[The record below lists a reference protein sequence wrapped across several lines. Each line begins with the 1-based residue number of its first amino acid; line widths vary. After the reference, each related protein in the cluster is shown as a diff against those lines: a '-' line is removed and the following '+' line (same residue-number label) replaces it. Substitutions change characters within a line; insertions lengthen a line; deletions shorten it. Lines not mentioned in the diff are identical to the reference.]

1 MQSAGM
7 MSEQLVLDLPHRS
20 AMGADDFLV
29 SACNTAAV
37 ELVDSWPRWD
47 HPVQLIEG
55 PAGCGK
61 THLANVW
68 RHKASARMLEP
79 ERLEGPGI
87 ANEEFGNGVIVEDLD
102 RTPFDEQALFH
113 LLNLARERG
122 FCVLLTARAAPAR
135 WTVKLPDLMSRLRA
149 TPVAKI
155 GAPDDMLLGAVLL
168 KHFADRQLNISPAV
182 LKFLLKRMV
191 RSMDAAREL
200 VVALDRAALASGKKI
215 TRQFAG
221 DVLKQV
227 QGVEPR

>member
-1 MQSAGM
+1 M
-7 MSEQLVLDLPHRS
+7 MSEQLVLDLPHRT
-20 AMGADDFLV
+20 AMEADDFLV
-29 SACNTAAV
+29 SACNMAAV
-37 ELVDSWPRWD
+37 ELIDSWPRWD

-61 THLANVW
+61 SHLANVW
-68 RHKASARMLEP
+68 RHKASADVLVP
-79 ERLEGPGI
+79 EQLDGPGL
-87 ANEEFGNGVIVEDLD
+87 ARREFGNGAVVEDLD

-113 LLNLARERG
+113 LFNLARERG
-122 FCVLLTARAAPAR
+122 FCVLLTARTAPAR
-135 WTVKLPDLMSRLRA
+135 WNVELPDLISRLRA

-182 LKFLLKRMV
+182 LKFLLKRMI

-200 VVALDRAALASGKKI
+200 VIALDRAALSTGKKI

-221 DVLKQV
+221 DVLEQV
-227 QGVEPR
+227 QDIEPR